1 MTAVMAFIET
11 VPDDAATG
19 LLARIYQAARARA
32 GRVFQI
38 LRVQSQNPPSLQ
50 ASLGLYQATMFGD
63 SSLTRAERE
72 MIAVVVSRA
81 NDCFY

>member
-1 MTAVMAFIET
+1 MAYIET
-11 VPDDAATG
+11 VSDDRAEG
-19 LLARIYQAARARA
+19 LLARIFTAARERT

-38 LRVQSQNPPSLQ
+38 LRVQSLRPKTLQ
-50 ASLGLYQATMFGD
+50 ASLGLYQTAVMAAEND
-63 SSLTRAERE
+63 SSVTRAERE

>member
-1 MTAVMAFIET
+1 MAYIET
-11 VPDDAATG
+11 VSDDEAQG
-19 LLARIYQAARARA
+19 LLARIYDAAKARA

-38 LRVQSQNPPSLQ
+38 LRVQSLNPKSLQ
-50 ASLGLYQATMFGD
+50 ASLGFYQNAVLGE
-63 SSLTRAERE
+63 SKVSRADRE